1 MLSKKEVYKK
11 ATQLLQDRRR
21 QQKIK
26 AEENRLKAFTLD
38 HEIQD
43 IYNSMLNASAHL
55 SKLIFT
61 KECSNDAFKEEQKK
75 IESIRSELENKLK
88 KQGLPK
94 DFLYEKPYCD
104 KCFDRG
110 YIEQKRCDCMKK
122 AISQIMAEDLQSC
135 SPLKLTSF
143 LDFSLDYYPEE
154 MDNTLGVSPKVQMKR
169 VLQFCLEY
177 SENFNKNSRGILM
190 IGKTGLGKT
199 HLSLAIAQRVIEE
212 GYTVIYIT
220 ASELTRRLSDQ
231 FFGKN
236 PQEDLLEQICETDL
250 LLIDDLGAEFESSY
264 CVSALY
270 DILSIRLSR
279 NIPTI
284 VNTNLTVE
292 ELQRRYGER
301 IVSRLFSQFTPLAF
315 TGEDIRMKREKF

>member
-11 ATQLLQDRRR
+11 ANQLLQNRR
-21 QQKIK
+21 QQQKLQ
-26 AEENRLKAFTLD
+26 AEENRLKAFTMD
-38 HEIQD
+38 PEIQD
-43 IYNSMLNASAHL
+43 IYNSLLHASANF
-55 SKLIFT
+55 SKLIFM
-61 KECSNDAFKEEQKK
+61 KEYSPDVFIEGQKK
-75 IESIRSELENKLK
+75 IESIRSELEKRLK

-110 YIEQKRCDCMKK
+110 YIDQERCDCLKK
-122 AISQIMAEDLQSC
+122 AISQIMAKDLQSC

-154 MDNTLGVSPKVQMKR
+154 VDDTLGVSPKVQMKR
-169 VLQFCLEY
+169 VLQFCLSY
-177 SENFNKNSRGILM
+177 SEKFNKNSRGILM

-231 FFGKN
+231 FFGRN
-236 PQEDLLEQICETDL
+236 QQEDLLEQICETDL

-264 CVSALY
+264 SVSAFY
-270 DILSIRLSR
+270 DIISTRLSR

-315 TGEDIRMKREKF
+315 AGKDIRMKRENF